1 MEVTLLRCVKGL
13 VLTVLLLAVIVGPSF
28 AAVQAIQTYVDS
40 TWSNTVYYMAS
51 LSGYY
56 GKTVGYDDVTIHITA
71 VDEYTLYVNG
81 AEVGTDDN
89 LETIEEYVVT
99 VADEFVHIGVKV
111 VNYGRGLGNG
121 LILDVQAGSDQLGS
135 TTRVRDSKFIA
146 GELQEVPIAWWCF
159 DSDTYSSLF
168 GEAEDWYAFTEGL
181 FTDTSKTRLM
191 KRAMVGDMFSVDYTL
206 DGDVFMFNLGVEVI
220 AGYLHTGVDIGYTE
234 GGGVSLRRIEGE
246 NLALGKPC
254 EFMKLVDANLDIG
267 FQYMSRALNDTRYVD
282 LGRIFRISKMTLFT
296 GGKAAEFER
305 KSFRG
310 YSVEISLDEFRWE
323 EVGVLHEIGIT
334 NADEGGYDNY
344 SVNFPPEWARYVRYK
359 VTETRIDMPNIG
371 ELMVF
376 GIGHVLEAKYE
387 SPWIDFG
394 SADTYKNFG
403 MIEWDGN
410 IPDGTSLTIQ
420 TQTKNG
426 VDSDTPSLWSE
437 PVSAKLFEFGSP
449 EPATHFRYRVNL
461 ESQDTF
467 RTPTFTE
474 LKVTYS
480 IDDQPFTA
488 ANGFVTPTR
497 VAMGADSTFTYVLSY
512 DLAAGEDIARL
523 VISVPGQAR
532 LNSIHSS
539 DTGTDLTV
547 ASELSSVDM
556 LSVTLAT
563 PVTDSDASGADTLY
577 ISFNTKLLRSSH
589 TFDAFLFNSSN
600 NDGIGPIK
608 AWENRELGSNTVMV
622 SSILKDLLADV
633 KAIPKVFTPNND
645 DRNDFTVIEF
655 TLAKVETNVM
665 IKVYSTA
672 GKLITTI
679 TDKKL
684 PPSAYSVEK
693 TAANIAA
700 AKLLPG
706 CWDGTDED
714 GDLVPPGIY
723 IFQVIAE
730 TDEGDVIEGGTVV
743 VAY

>member
-1 MEVTLLRCVKGL
+1 VEVTLLRCVKGL

-28 AAVQAIQTYVDS
+28 AAVQTIQTYVDS

-89 LETIEEYVVT
+89 WETVEEYVVT
-99 VADEFVHIGVKV
+99 VADNVINIGVKV
-111 VNYGRGLGNG
+111 VNHGRGLGNG
-121 LILDVQAGSDQLGS
+121 IILDVQAGSDQLGS
-135 TTRVRDSKFIA
+135 TTRVRDSKFIS
-146 GELQEVPIAWWCF
+146 GELQQVPIAWWCF

-168 GEAEDWYAFTEGL
+168 GEAENWYAFVAD
-181 FTDTSKTRLM
+181 FFVDTSKTKLM
-191 KRAMVGDMFSVDYTL
+191 KRAMVGKIGSVDYT
-206 DGDVFMFNLGVEVI
+206 FNPGVEVI
-220 AGYLHTGVDIGYTE
+220 TGYLNTEVDIGYTE
-234 GGGVSLRRIEGE
+234 GGGISLRRIEGE

-254 EFMKLVDANLDIG
+254 EFLKLVDADLDIG
-267 FQYMSRALNDTRYVD
+267 NQYMSRALNDTKYVD
-282 LGRIFRISKMTLFT
+282 LGKIYRIDKMTLFT
-296 GGKAAEFER
+296 GGGKAAEFDR

-323 EVGVLHEIGIT
+323 EVGVIHEIGIT

-359 VTETRIDMPNIG
+359 VTETRIEMPNIG
-371 ELMVF
+371 EMMVF

-403 MIEWDGN
+403 MLEWDGD

-426 VDSDTPSLWSE
+426 VDSVTPSLWSD
-437 PVSAKLFEFGSP
+437 PISAKSFEFDSP

-467 RTPTFTE
+467 RTPTFKE
-474 LKVTYS
+474 LKVNYS
-480 IDDQPFTA
+480 IDDQPVTA
-488 ANGFVTPTR
+488 VNGFVTPTK

-512 DLAAGEDIARL
+512 DLAAGEDIDRL
-523 VISVPGQAR
+523 VISVPGQAK

-539 DTGTDLTV
+539 DTDTDLTT
-547 ASELSSVDM
+547 SEFSTVD
-556 LSVTLAT
+556 TLYIDIAT

-577 ISFNTKLLRSSH
+577 VSFNTKLLRSSH

-608 AWENRELGSNTVMV
+608 AWENRTLGSNTVMV
-622 SSILKDLLADV
+622 STILKDLLTDV
-633 KAIPKVFTPNND
+633 KAIPKVFTPNGDNK
-645 DRNDFTVIEF
+645 NDFTVIEF
-655 TLAKVETNVM
+655 TLAKVETNVV
-665 IKVYSTA
+665 IKVYNTA

-679 TDKKL
+679 ADENMG
-684 PPSAYSVEK
+684 PRAYSVEK
-693 TAANIAA
+693 NLASIMA
-700 AKLLPG
+700 AKELPG
-706 CWDGTDED
+706 YWDGTDED

-730 TDEGDVIEGGTVV
+730 TDEDDVIEGDTVV

>member
-1 MEVTLLRCVKGL
+1 VEVTLLRCVKGL

-71 VDEYTLYVNG
+71 IDEYTLYVNG
-81 AEVGTDDN
+81 AEIGTDDN
-89 LETIEEYVVT
+89 WETVEEYVVT
-99 VADEFVHIGVKV
+99 VADNVIDIGVKV
-111 VNYGRGLGNG
+111 VNHGRGLGNG
-121 LILDVQAGSDQLGS
+121 IILDVTGGSDQLGS
-135 TTRVRDSKFIA
+135 TTRVRDSKFIS

-168 GEAEDWYAFTEGL
+168 GEAEDWYAFTADL
-181 FTDTSKTRLM
+181 FTDTSKTKLM
-191 KRAMVGDMFSVDYTL
+191 RRAMVGKMGSVNYT
-206 DGDVFMFNLGVEVI
+206 FNPGVEVI
-220 AGYLHTGVDIGYTE
+220 TGYLNTEVDIGYTE
-234 GGGVSLRRIEGE
+234 GGGISLRRIEGE

-254 EFMKLVDANLDIG
+254 EYLKLVDADLSIG
-267 FQYMSRALNDTRYVD
+267 FQYMSRALNDTKYVD
-282 LGRIFRISKMTLFT
+282 LGRIFRIDKMTLFT
-296 GGKAAEFER
+296 GGTNVAEFDR

-323 EVGVLHEIGIT
+323 EVGVLHEIGVT

-344 SVNFPPEWARYVRYK
+344 SVKFPPEWARYVRYK
-359 VTETRIDMPNIG
+359 VTETRIEMPNIG

-403 MIEWDGN
+403 MIEWDGD

-426 VDSDTPSLWSE
+426 VDSDTPSLWSD
-437 PVSAKLFEFGSP
+437 PISAKSFEFASP

-461 ESQDTF
+461 QSQDTF
-467 RTPTFTE
+467 RTPTFKE
-474 LKVTYS
+474 LTVNYS
-480 IDDQPFTA
+480 IDDQPVSA
-488 ANGFVTPTR
+488 VNGFVTPTR

-512 DLAAGEDIARL
+512 DLVAGEDIDRL
-523 VISVPGQAR
+523 VISVPGQAK

-539 DTGTDLTV
+539 DTDTDLT
-547 ASELSSVDM
+547 ASEFSTVD
-556 LSVTLAT
+556 TLYVSFAT

-577 ISFNTKLLRSSH
+577 VSFNTKLLRSSH
-589 TFDAFLFNSSN
+589 TFDAFLFSSSN

-608 AWENRELGSNTVMV
+608 AWENRALGSNTVMV
-622 SSILKDLLADV
+622 STILKDLLTDV
-633 KAIPKVFTPNND
+633 KAIPKVFTPNGDNK
-645 DRNDFTVIEF
+645 NDFTVIEF
-655 TLAKVETNVM
+655 TLAKVETNVV
-665 IKVYSTA
+665 IKVYNTA

-679 TDKKL
+679 ADENMG
-684 PPSAYSVEK
+684 PRAYSVEK
-693 TAANIAA
+693 NLASIMA
-700 AKLLPG
+700 AKELPG
-706 CWDGTDED
+706 YWDGTDED

-723 IFQVIAE
+723 IFQVVAE
-730 TDEGDVIEGGTVV
+730 TDEDDVIEGDTVV